1 MDRRSLLTA
10 GAGLAAG
17 SSLMMAQATP
27 ALAQAPA
34 AAGALRSRLQTIQER
49 GTIRCGTT
57 GDFNP
62 MSFRDP
68 TSRELRGHQIDCA
81 NRLAADMG
89 VKAEFVPTTWPT
101 LITGLQANQYDIVT
115 TGTSVSVAR
124 MKAAVFTTPWG
135 RNAFVPLARKAD
147 AGKFKT
153 WDDVNSP
160 NTTVAFNLG
169 TTMEQF
175 VVSELPK
182 AKVRRVESPV
192 RDFQELL
199 AGRVDVTVT
208 SLVEGSQ
215 LVAEHQNLT
224 MVLRET
230 PKNSIPLCFMSPID
244 DVILLNFLN
253 NWVMLRQTSGFF
265 DELSDKYK
273 LVLHKA

>member
-17 SSLMMAQATP
+17 SSLLMAQANP

-34 AAGALRSRLQTIQER
+34 AAGRSRLQTIQER

-68 TSRELRGHQIDCA
+68 QSRELRGHQIDCA
-81 NRLAADMG
+81 NRLASDLG
-89 VKAEFVPTTWPT
+89 LKVEFVPTTWPT

-115 TGTSVSVAR
+115 TGTSMSVAR
-124 MKAAVFTTPWG
+124 MRASAFTIPWG
-135 RNAFVPLARKAD
+135 RNAFLPLARKDAAD
-147 AGKFKT
+147 KFKT

-160 NTTVAFNLG
+160 NTTVGFNLG

-175 VVSELPK
+175 VTSELPK

-199 AGRVDVTVT
+199 AGRVDVTIT

-215 LVAEHQNLT
+215 LVVEHPNLT
-224 MVLRET
+224 MILRDT

-244 DVILLNFLN
+244 DLIWLNFLN
-253 NWVMLRQTSGFF
+253 NWIILRQASGFF
-265 DELSDKYK
+265 DELNDKYK
-273 LVLHKA
+273 LVLHKG

>member
-17 SSLMMAQATP
+17 SSLLMAQANP

-34 AAGALRSRLQTIQER
+34 AAGRSRLQTIQER

-68 TSRELRGHQIDCA
+68 QSRELRGHQIDCA
-81 NRLAADMG
+81 NRLASDLG
-89 VKAEFVPTTWPT
+89 LKVEFVPTTWPT

-115 TGTSVSVAR
+115 TGTSMSVAR
-124 MKAAVFTTPWG
+124 MRASAFTIPWG
-135 RNAFVPLARKAD
+135 RNAFLPLARKDAAD
-147 AGKFKT
+147 KFKT

-160 NTTVAFNLG
+160 NTTVGFNLG

-175 VVSELPK
+175 VTAELPK

-199 AGRVDVTVT
+199 AGRVDVTIT

-215 LVAEHQNLT
+215 LVVEHPNLT
-224 MVLRET
+224 MILRDT

-244 DVILLNFLN
+244 DLIWLNFLN
-253 NWVMLRQTSGFF
+253 NWIILRQASGFF
-265 DELSDKYK
+265 DELNDKYK
-273 LVLHKA
+273 LVLHKG